1 MYLMTSKY
9 QTLNSGHYIDLDAL
23 GINNIVLQYFKPN
36 TTGRFQACDLLY
48 FAVLK
53 NKYRSYLRV
62 YRQEKQ
68 VCSPGLETSVKT
80 AAQLANTMSPKTI
93 RACWKRMGL
102 KRFQNLEVSFSI
114 TILIKYFQDE
124 QLPNEAEELERHRIE
139 RAEEELGLLQI
150 FENMAIGR
158 EDQNED
164 EDLDVVVVEDQNVQ
178 DQNQAMEQDL
188 DDQNLADE
196 VQKAQ
201 AEENKVQTSILSFFK
216 KK

>member
-1 MYLMTSKY
+1 
-9 QTLNSGHYIDLDAL
+9 
-23 GINNIVLQYFKPN
+23 
-36 TTGRFQACDLLY
+36 
-48 FAVLK
+48 
-53 NKYRSYLRV
+53 
-62 YRQEKQ
+62 
-68 VCSPGLETSVKT
+68 
-80 AAQLANTMSPKTI
+80 
-93 RACWKRMGL
+93 MGL

-124 QLPNEAEELERHRIE
+124 QLPNEAEELKRHRIE